1 MREAR
6 SFLRALQIADGTL
19 PIGRFAHSYGVE
31 TWLDAHPD
39 SGPEDLRELVRST
52 LAGSLATL
60 DGAAVALA
68 HAAASDA
75 DLDRLR
81 AIDAALTARKLSR
94 PARDASTLC
103 GRQLADLAGRL
114 ALGGLAGRVSGEID
128 AGAMPGNLAV
138 VEGVVGSAME
148 IARDETVLIAVR
160 GHAAAMLSA
169 AVRLGRL
176 GTTRSQALLYEL
188 GPDLEDC
195 AAVASGVR
203 LGDLR
208 ATLPELEI
216 HAARHAHREV
226 RQFIS

>member
-1 MREAR
+1 MREAT

-31 TWLDAHPD
+31 AWLEAHPD
-39 SGPEDLRELVRST
+39 AGPDDLYELVRST

-60 DGAAVALA
+60 DGAGVALA
-68 HAAASDA
+68 HAAASGA

-81 AIDAALTARKLSR
+81 AIDPALSARKLSQ

-103 GRQLADLAGRL
+103 GRQLALLAGQL
-114 ALGGLAGRVSGEID
+114 GLGGLAGRVSDEID

-138 VEGVVGSAME
+138 VEGAVGSAME
-148 IARDETVLIAVR
+148 IERDQTVLIAVR

-176 GTTRSQALLYEL
+176 GTARSQALLYEL

-195 AAVASGVR
+195 AEVAGGVR
-203 LGDLR
+203 LEDLR

-216 HAARHAHREV
+216 HAARHTHREV